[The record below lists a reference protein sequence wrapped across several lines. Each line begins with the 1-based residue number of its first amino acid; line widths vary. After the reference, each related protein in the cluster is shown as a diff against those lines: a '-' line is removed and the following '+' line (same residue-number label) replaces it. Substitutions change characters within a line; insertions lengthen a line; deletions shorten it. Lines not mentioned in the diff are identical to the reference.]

1 MSQTEAINQENGQKD
16 QKLTIDDFIQD
27 EIESSTEGIDGMVKK
42 LENILQED
50 EVVCRHS
57 N

>member
-1 MSQTEAINQENGQKD
+1 MGKP
-16 QKLTIDDFIQD
+16 D
-27 EIESSTEGIDGMVKK
+27 EIIFNDSEAKKK

-57 N
+57 NQHESDLLLK